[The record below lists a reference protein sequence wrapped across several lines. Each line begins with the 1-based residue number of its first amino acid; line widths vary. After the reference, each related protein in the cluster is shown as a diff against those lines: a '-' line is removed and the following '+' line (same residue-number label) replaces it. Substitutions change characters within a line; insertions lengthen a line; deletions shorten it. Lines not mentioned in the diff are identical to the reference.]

1 MLCYAMEALAKD
13 AVRQLLISAKSGST
27 KEMKEASRTLLAHIK
42 QKGKH
47 HARSRHSV
55 VMLFSPLVSKDDP
68 LHLRKEQVC
77 HSIAEQTLSGVTT
90 VCRDRSRDTRVIPG
104 ATLML

>member
-1 MLCYAMEALAKD
+1 
-13 AVRQLLISAKSGST
+13 
-27 KEMKEASRTLLAHIK
+27 MKEASRTLLAHIK

-77 HSIAEQTLSGVTT
+77 HSIAEQTLRVGSRPCVVTGVVTH
-90 VCRDRSRDTRVIPG
+90 V
-104 ATLML
+104 